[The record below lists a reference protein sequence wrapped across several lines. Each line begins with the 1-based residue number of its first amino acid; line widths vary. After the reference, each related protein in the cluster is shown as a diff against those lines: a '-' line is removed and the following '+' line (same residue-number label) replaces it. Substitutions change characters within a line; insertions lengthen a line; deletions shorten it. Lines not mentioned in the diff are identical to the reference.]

1 MKTQKSKLDIV
12 KEIEKQ
18 EQNSGRFVVAGY
30 NRYDVTDSLE
40 RYHSWIAYSTDGGKI
55 WTPSETTSNEGQT
68 HVELHALAYGGG
80 RFVVAGWR
88 YDNKDNHHPWI
99 AYSTDGGKTWTPSET
114 TSNENQ
120 PHGLLHALAYG
131 GGRFVVA
138 GFRYG
143 MYSNGSDSSDNYHPW
158 IAYSTDGGKT
168 WTPSETTSNEN
179 QPHGLLRALAYGGG
193 RFVVAGFRYDISGD
207 RSDNYHPWIA
217 YSTDGGKTWTPNKT
231 TSNENQLHGELY
243 ALAYGGGRFVVTGY
257 RWYDGEGEDKDEDHL
272 WIAYSTDGGKTWTPN
287 KTTSNE
293 NQLHGRLYALAY
305 GGGRFVVAGY
315 RYDIN
320 DSSDNYHPWIAY
332 STDGGKTWTPSET
345 TSNENQPHGCLRAIA
360 YAPDYYCWK
369 FEKEKE
375 EEKREE

>member
-40 RYHSWIAYSTDGGKI
+40 RYHS
-55 WTPSETTSNEGQT
+55 
-68 HVELHALAYGGG
+68 
-80 RFVVAGWR
+80 
-88 YDNKDNHHPWI
+88 WI

-293 NQLHGRLYALAY
+293 NQ
-305 GGGRFVVAGY
+305 
-315 RYDIN
+315 
-320 DSSDNYHPWIAY
+320 
-332 STDGGKTWTPSET
+332 
-345 TSNENQPHGCLRAIA
+345 PHGCLRAIA
-360 YAPDYYCWK
+360 YAPDSYCWK